1 MTDYASQIVGFLWWQ
16 DTSWN
21 LKHELIILI
30 WQQWDTTTIRFPIDP
45 PDAVVVEVVE
55 DGQAILVALP
65 VVRLCSS
72 STEKIME

>member
-1 MTDYASQIVGFLWWQ
+1 MNDIALTMGFRM
-16 DTSWN
+16 DS
-21 LKHELIILI
+21 
-30 WQQWDTTTIRFPIDP
+30 

-72 STEKIME
+72 STEKKNGMTKLE